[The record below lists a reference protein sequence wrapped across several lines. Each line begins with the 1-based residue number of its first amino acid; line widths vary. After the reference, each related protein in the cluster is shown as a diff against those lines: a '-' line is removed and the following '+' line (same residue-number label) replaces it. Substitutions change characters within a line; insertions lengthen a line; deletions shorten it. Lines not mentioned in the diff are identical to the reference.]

1 MNKYLLFIAFMFI
14 LVAFNAGIY
23 MSQKTVSG
31 YHSGVSYFIKIEDHG
46 GKYKAHSIMLFK
58 THQHLHDWCKDGE
71 IDLTDGRTCKGN
83 HFYYQNPEPLLV
95 PATKGMIDSVTKLIA
110 VSDRIQSGDFT
121 GINSTNYPE
130 RLKEIQRLGEIIQE
144 AKTMK
149 RMRPETQPTPEEEKT
164 MKAEVDRLI
173 SMFSIVGLSSLTG
186 RSSQVIVS
194 WRARGRISA
203 TAAHE
208 ICQLPEIKALGFT
221 REGMRP
227 DVKYWYIDNMTETG
241 A

>member
-1 MNKYLLFIAFMFI
+1 MFI
-14 LVAFNAGIY
+14 LVAFRQGIY
-23 MSQKTVSG
+23 MRQKTISG
-31 YHSGVSYFIKIEDHG
+31 HHSGVSYFIQIEDHG
-46 GKYKAHSIMLFK
+46 GKYKAHSIMLFS
-58 THQHLHDWCKDGE
+58 THEHLHDWCRDGE
-71 IDLTDGRTCKGN
+71 IDLTNGKTCKGN
-83 HFYYQNPEPLLV
+83 HFYYSNPEALLI
-95 PATKGMIDSVTKLIA
+95 PATKGMIDSITDLIA
-110 VSDRIQSGDFT
+110 LSERTHAGDFT
-121 GINSTNYPE
+121 GINSNNYPE
-130 RLKEIQRLGEIIQE
+130 CLRDIQRLGEIIKE

-149 RMRPETQPTPEEEKT
+149 RMRPETQPTPEEAKT
-164 MKAEVDRLI
+164 MKSEVDRLI

-186 RSSQVIVS
+186 RSSQVITG